1 MALSQEVLNRFFR
14 LFAVG
19 THLSTGSADGVENFD
34 ESIVACNHVKDG
46 SVAYLVLDVVAVK
59 LVDN

>member
-1 MALSQEVLNRFFR
+1 MLNRFFR

-19 THLSTGSADGVENFD
+19 THLSTGSADGVDIFD
-34 ESIVACNHVKDG
+34 ESTLACNHVEDG
-46 SVAYLVLDVVAVK
+46 PVAYLVLDVVSVK